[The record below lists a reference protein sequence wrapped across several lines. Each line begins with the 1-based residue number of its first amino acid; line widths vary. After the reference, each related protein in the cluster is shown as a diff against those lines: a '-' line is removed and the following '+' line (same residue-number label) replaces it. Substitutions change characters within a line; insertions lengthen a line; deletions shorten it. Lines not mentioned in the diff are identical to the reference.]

1 MSNQLFQSGFKNKRK
16 FQAVILVLL
25 VICTLSFSG
34 SLDKAMAASS
44 PDIVGSSIVADIAE
58 ASSPKVV
65 WIETTYENKQMVFSP
80 FGDFGPETIPSK
92 GLGSGFFFNDKGYIL
107 TNYHVVDGAKSITV
121 KLKDQKDSVPATYVG
136 GDQILDVAI
145 IKIDSDKKTPFLKL
159 GDSDKARVG
168 EWVIAIG
175 NPHNLDHTVTLG
187 IISAKGRPITAS
199 NTNNLYEDMIQTDAA
214 INPGNSGGPLLN
226 SKGEVIGINTLVSSS
241 GQGLGFAIPINTIQ
255 QNLNDLMTKG
265 KLSHSWL
272 GVPLRDVHLDEDTR
286 NYLNLDKD
294 MRDVVIIFPA
304 PVKNSPADKSGLRR
318 YDVILEVNHQAINS
332 SDELIKMIRK
342 MKVGDKVTMLI
353 SRNGDLMTKE
363 VILEEKPSS

>member
-1 MSNQLFQSGFKNKRK
+1 
-16 FQAVILVLL
+16 
-25 VICTLSFSG
+25 
-34 SLDKAMAASS
+34 MAASG

-121 KLKDQKDSVPATYVG
+121 KLKDQKDSIPATFIG
-136 GDQILDVAI
+136 GDRILDVAI
-145 IKIDSDKKTPFLKL
+145 IKIDSDKKTPFLKF

-187 IISAKGRPITAS
+187 IISAKGRPVTAG
-199 NTNNLYEDMIQTDAA
+199 NANNLYENMIQTDAA

-226 SKGEVIGINTLVSSS
+226 IKGDVIGINSLVAS

-255 QNLNDLMTKG
+255 ENLNELMTKG
-265 KLSHSWL
+265 KLSHPWL
-272 GVPLRDVHLDEDTR
+272 GVSLKDVRDLDQDTR
-286 NYLNLDKD
+286 DYLNLNKD
-294 MRDVVIIFPA
+294 DGVVVSPA
-304 PVKNSPADKSGLRR
+304 RNSPAAKAGLRQ
-318 YDVILEVNHQAINS
+318 YDVILEINHQTVS
-332 SDELIKMIRK
+332 SSEELIKMIRK
-342 MKVGDKVTMLI
+342 MKVGDKVTVLI
-353 SRNGDLMTKE
+353 SRNGTLMTKE
-363 VILEEKPSS
+363 IILEERPTS

>member
-1 MSNQLFQSGFKNKRK
+1 MIHQHFRSGLRNSRK
-16 FQAVILVLL
+16 FQAVLIVFLL
-25 VICTLSFSG
+25 LCTISFSG
-34 SLDKAMAASS
+34 SLDKTLAASS
-44 PDIVGSSIVADIAE
+44 PDIVGSSIVADIVE

-65 WIETTYENKQMVFSP
+65 WIETTYENKQLVFSP
-80 FGDFGPETIPSK
+80 FGDFGPETTPSK
-92 GLGSGFFFNDKGYIL
+92 GLGSGFFFNEKGYIL

-121 KLKDQKDSVPATYVG
+121 KLKDQKDSIPATFVG

-187 IISAKGRPITAS
+187 IISAKGRPITAG

-226 SKGEVIGINTLVSSS
+226 NKGEVIGINTLVAS

-286 NYLNLDKD
+286 NYLNLDKEAQ
-294 MRDVVIIFPA
+294 DVVIIFPS
-304 PVKNSPADKSGLRR
+304 PVKNGPAAKAGLRQ
-318 YDVILEVNHQAINS
+318 YDVVLEVNHQAINS

-353 SRNGDLMTKE
+353 SRNGNLMTKE
-363 VILEEKPSS
+363 IILEEKPTP

>member
-1 MSNQLFQSGFKNKRK
+1 MISLINQLYRSGLKNKRK
-16 FQAVILVLL
+16 FQAAFIVLL

-34 SLDKAMAASS
+34 SLHKTMAASS

-80 FGDFGPETIPSK
+80 FGDSGPETIPSK

-107 TNYHVVDGAKSITV
+107 TNFHVVDGAKSITV
-121 KLKDQKDSVPATYVG
+121 KLKDQKDSIQATYIG

-145 IKIDSDKKTPFLKL
+145 IKIDSDKKTPFIKF

-187 IISAKGRPITAS
+187 IISAKGRPVTAGNS
-199 NTNNLYEDMIQTDAA
+199 NNLYEDMIQTDAA

-226 SKGEVIGINTLVSSS
+226 IKGEVIGINTLVGS

-255 QNLNDLMTKG
+255 QNLNDLMSKG
-265 KLSHSWL
+265 KLSHPWL
-272 GVPLRDVHLDEDTR
+272 GIRLRDFHLDEDTR
-286 NYLNLDKD
+286 ND
-294 MRDVVIIFPA
+294 MSLEKNDIVMILS
-304 PVKNSPADKSGLRR
+304 PVKNGPAAKAGLRH
-318 YDVILEVNHQAINS
+318 YDVVLEVNHQEILS
-332 SDELIKMIRK
+332 TDQLIKMIRK
-342 MKVGDKVTMLI
+342 MKVGDKVTIRI
-353 SRNGDLMTKE
+353 SRNGTLMTKE
-363 VILEEKPSS
+363 IILEEMPTS